1 MSAKAVVNRVV
12 DLPAQFNLQHYA
24 PIHDFSI
31 AEWVCNLEA
40 RSLRQ
45 FMWSMGDYYADE
57 LKRTAVYLLDNPIF
71 RPAAGWKD
79 APGLS
84 KHVHRQQVRDVSV
97 FDALAGNYYFNP
109 GETRMTKYAEAFRTL
124 DGPGAPSEAGRELF
138 DIPMWRALHE
148 SGINDDREVAVK
160 VNLNASDEHLVADF
174 KTWLAETRK
183 ARGLTV
189 QRQRVKTAEL
199 QDWARFRILPYLDL
213 QFWART
219 HGFQI
224 THQVMGL
231 ALFPNEFEV
240 ALADRIRKVVAPLAD
255 RIVTEEFC
263 TLLRAQALSE
273 TMEPNSVTFIP
284 DPWASVHVTDNHELK
299 FAPDD

>member
-1 MSAKAVVNRVV
+1 MKAVVNRVA
-12 DLPAQFNLQHYA
+12 DLPVQFNLKHYA
-24 PIHDFSI
+24 PVHDFSI

-57 LKRTAVYLLDNPIF
+57 LKRGALYLLDNPIF
-71 RPAAGWKD
+71 RPSDKWKD
-79 APGLS
+79 SPGLL
-84 KHVHRQQVRDVSV
+84 KHVHRQQVRDESV

-109 GETRMTKYAEAFRTL
+109 GETRMKKYADDFRTL
-124 DGPGAPSEAGRELF
+124 DGPGAPSEEGRALF
-138 DIPMWRALHE
+138 DIPMWRALQE
-148 SGINDDREVAVK
+148 SGINDDREVAVR

-174 KTWLAETRK
+174 KMWLAKIRK
-183 ARGLTV
+183 ARKLTV
-189 QRQRVKTAEL
+189 QRQRVKASEF
-199 QDWARFRILPYLDL
+199 QDWARFRVLPYLDL

-224 THQVMGL
+224 THQVMGI

-240 ALADRIRKVVAPLAD
+240 ALADRIRKVVVPLAD
-255 RIVTEEFC
+255 RIVTEGFC
-263 TLLRAQALSE
+263 TLLRAQALSG
-273 TMEPNSVTFIP
+273 TMEPNSANFIP
-284 DPWASVHVTDNHELK
+284 SPWASVEVTDDHQLK